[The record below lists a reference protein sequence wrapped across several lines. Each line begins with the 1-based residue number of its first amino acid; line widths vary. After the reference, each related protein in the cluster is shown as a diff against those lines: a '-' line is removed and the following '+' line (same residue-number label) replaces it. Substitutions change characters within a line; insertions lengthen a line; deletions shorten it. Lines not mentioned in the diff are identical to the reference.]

1 MHHSRGR
8 PLWEVDQWLSISCLR
23 EICCRFATYV
33 SFTIHTLVQE
43 IRYMLSKSNTIWIY
57 KKNPTVFPTN
67 KSCICHSCF
76 PLNSVFFE
84 APCRHQYHCWVGS
97 DVLSDI
103 PGGQGGPTTRE
114 PTQYSIHYPCTR
126 IWTSKNQGSSVK
138 FKVHKKGDPNLQK
151 GSLIGDPVWHS
162 VTRGP

>member
-33 SFTIHTLVQE
+33 SFIFHALVQE
-43 IRYMLSKSNTIWIY
+43 IRYVYVVKKQHDLDLSK
-57 KKNPTVFPTN
+57 NPSVFPTH

-84 APCRHQYHCWVGS
+84 APCIYLSPNKLAPQQRPENISRLKRRCLEQMKSATFANFRGFTIHSLVIYLESVWV
-97 DVLSDI
+97 
-103 PGGQGGPTTRE
+103 
-114 PTQYSIHYPCTR
+114 R
-126 IWTSKNQGSSVK
+126 IFSFYQITILYV
-138 FKVHKKGDPNLQK
+138 
-151 GSLIGDPVWHS
+151 SLWYG
-162 VTRGP
+162 RCRLR